1 MPVSHGCAEVSYFAG
16 VPLSRRR
23 RERVRFLLPCV
34 AAVRV
39 SRKKI
44 KARQTSPYRTKT
56 HIADEI
62 QPSRRRK
69 HLGVERCSRGR
80 SPAALAARRP
90 LLRRETARGTAAYA
104 TAATASARDRPARGG
119 LPTDLGSAWGSRGSA
134 RRRRATRDAE
144 RRGPPPSQRWR
155 PPSSRSARRRRRVLA
170 SSRSASGLMQKKQ
183 NNRENDGA
191 RPSRPAARTSETKTC
206 SRMV

>member
-56 HIADEI
+56 HIADET
-62 QPSRRRK
+62 QRSRAHPQLELWRCRQRLALRRRSRRGDRYC
-69 HLGVERCSRGR
+69 GV
-80 SPAALAARRP
+80 
-90 LLRRETARGTAAYA
+90 
-104 TAATASARDRPARGG
+104 RPARGDRSIPPRRP
-119 LPTDLGSAWGSRGSA
+119 LPAKTAPRARGCPQTWGAPGAAAER
-134 RRRRATRDAE
+134 TPPPRDAG
-144 RRGPPPSQRWR
+144 RSKQGKRWR
-155 PPSSRSARRRRRVLA
+155 PPSSRSARRRRRVRA
-170 SSRSASGLMQKKQ
+170 SSPSASGLMQKKQ
-183 NNRENDGA
+183 NNRENAGA
-191 RPSRPAARTSETKTC
+191 RPSRPGPRI
-206 SRMV
+206 